1 MASLIGKKVGMTQ
14 VFEDGVLVP
23 VSVIE
28 LGPCSVVQVKTKE
41 KDGYEAIQL
50 GFSSVKESKVND
62 KTKERRENKPQVG
75 HFQKAKIAPKKHLR
89 EVPVEA
95 NAKYEVGATLDLSLF
110 ADVKIVT
117 VVGTNK
123 GKGMA
128 GGMKRYGFHG
138 MRASHGVHETHRHVG
153 SIGMRGT
160 PGRVLPL
167 KKMPGHMGNVQRTC
181 KNLKVIKIDK
191 ERNLLLVKGTVPGA
205 NGNLVIVKKSQ

>member
-14 VFEDGVLVP
+14 VYENGVLVP

-50 GFSSVKESKVND
+50 GFSDTKKE
-62 KTKERRENKPQVG
+62 RENKAQIG
-75 HFQKAKIAPKKHLR
+75 HFEKAKVSTKKHLR
-89 EVPVEA
+89 EVPVEGD
-95 NAKYEVGATLDLSLF
+95 AKYEVGATLDVTLF
-110 ADVKIVT
+110 NDIKTVT

-123 GKGMA
+123 GKGFA

-138 MRASHGVHETHRHVG
+138 MRASHGVHETHRHIG

-181 KNLKVIKIDK
+181 KNLSVIKIDK
-191 ERNLLLVKGTVPGA
+191 ERNLLLVKGTIPGA

>member
-28 LGPCSVVQVKTKE
+28 LGPCSIVQVKTKE

-50 GFSSVKESKVND
+50 GFSD
-62 KTKERRENKPQVG
+62 TKKNRENKSQLG
-75 HFQKAKIAPKKHLR
+75 HFQKAKVEPKKFLR

-95 NAKYEVGATLDLSLF
+95 NGKYEVGATLDVSIF
-110 ADVKIVT
+110 TDVKNVT

-123 GKGMA
+123 GKGFA

-138 MRASHGVHETHRHVG
+138 MRASHGVHETHRHIG

-181 KNLKVIKIDK
+181 KNLRVIKIDK
-191 ERNLLLVKGTVPGA
+191 ERNLILVKGTIPGA

>member
-1 MASLIGKKVGMTQ
+1 MASLIGKKIGMTQ
-14 VFEDGVLVP
+14 MYEDGVLVP

-50 GFSSVKESKVND
+50 GFGSIREKVL
-62 KTKERRENKPQVG
+62 NKPNVG
-75 HFQKAKIAPKKHLR
+75 HFSKAKVAPKRYLR
-89 EVPVEA
+89 EVPVEG
-95 NAKYEVGATLDLSLF
+95 NAKYEVGATLDVSLF
-110 ADVKIVT
+110 ADVKNVT
-117 VVGTNK
+117 IVGTNK

-128 GGMKRYGFHG
+128 GGMKRYGFSG
-138 MRASHGVHETHRHVG
+138 LSSSHGVHEVQRHVG

-181 KNLKVIKIDK
+181 KNLKVLKVDK
-191 ERNLLLVKGTVPGA
+191 ERNLLLVKGTVPGP
-205 NGNLVIVKKSQ
+205 NGNMVIVKVSQ

>member
-1 MASLIGKKVGMTQ
+1 MVSLIGKKIGMTQ
-14 VFEDGVLVP
+14 IFEDGVLIP

-28 LGPCSVVQVKTKE
+28 LGPCSIVQVKTKE

-50 GFSSVKESKVND
+50 GFSD
-62 KTKERRENKPQVG
+62 TKKNRENKPQLG
-75 HFQKAKIAPKKHLR
+75 HFSKAKVAPKKHLR

-95 NAKYEVGATLDLSLF
+95 DSKYELGATLDVSIF
-110 ADVKIVT
+110 ADVKSVT

-123 GKGMA
+123 GKGFA

-138 MRASHGVHETHRHVG
+138 MRATHGVHETHRHIG

-167 KKMPGHMGNVQRTC
+167 KKMPGHMGNVQRTS
-181 KNLKVIKIDK
+181 KNLRVIKIDK
-191 ERNLLLVKGTVPGA
+191 EKNLILVKGTIPGF

>member
-14 VFEDGVLVP
+14 VYENGVLVP

-50 GFSSVKESKVND
+50 GFSDTKKE
-62 KTKERRENKPQVG
+62 RENKAQVG
-75 HFQKAKIAPKKHLR
+75 HFEKAKVTTKKHLR
-89 EVPVEA
+89 EVPVEGD
-95 NAKYEVGATLDLSLF
+95 AKYEVGATLDVTLF
-110 ADVKIVT
+110 NDIKTVT

-123 GKGMA
+123 GKGFA

-138 MRASHGVHETHRHVG
+138 MRASHGVHETHRHIG

-181 KNLKVIKIDK
+181 KNLSVIKIDK
-191 ERNLLLVKGTVPGA
+191 ERNLLLVKGTIPGA

>member
-28 LGPCSVVQVKTKE
+28 LGPCSIVQVKTKE

-50 GFSSVKESKVND
+50 GFSD
-62 KTKERRENKPQVG
+62 TKKNRENKSQLG
-75 HFQKAKIAPKKHLR
+75 HFQKAKVDPKKFLR

-95 NAKYEVGATLDLSLF
+95 NGKYEVGATLDVSIF
-110 ADVKIVT
+110 ADVKSVT

-123 GKGMA
+123 GKGFA

-138 MRASHGVHETHRHVG
+138 MRASHGVHETHRHIG

-181 KNLKVIKIDK
+181 KNLRVIKIDK
-191 ERNLLLVKGTVPGA
+191 ERNLILVKGTIPGA

>member
-1 MASLIGKKVGMTQ
+1 MVSLIGKKIGMTQ
-14 VFEDGVLVP
+14 VFEDGVLIP

-28 LGPCSVVQVKTKE
+28 LGPCSIVQVKTKE

-50 GFSSVKESKVND
+50 GFSD
-62 KTKERRENKPQVG
+62 TKKHRENKPQLG
-75 HFQKAKIAPKKHLR
+75 HFSKAKVAPKKHLR

-95 NAKYEVGATLDLSLF
+95 DAKYELGATLDVSIF
-110 ADVKIVT
+110 ADVKSVT

-123 GKGMA
+123 GKGFA

-138 MRASHGVHETHRHVG
+138 MRATHGVHETHRHIG

-167 KKMPGHMGNVQRTC
+167 KKMPGHMGNVQRTS
-181 KNLKVIKIDK
+181 KNLRVVKIDK
-191 ERNLLLVKGTVPGA
+191 EKNLILVKGTIPGF

>member
-14 VFEDGVLVP
+14 VYENGVLVP

-28 LGPCSVVQVKTKE
+28 LGPCSIVQVKTKE

-50 GFSSVKESKVND
+50 GFSDTKKE
-62 KTKERRENKPQVG
+62 RENKAQVG
-75 HFQKAKIAPKKHLR
+75 HFEKAKVSTKKHLR
-89 EVPVEA
+89 EVPVEGD
-95 NAKYEVGATLDLSLF
+95 AKYEVGATLDVTLF
-110 ADVKIVT
+110 NDIKTVT

-123 GKGMA
+123 GKGFA

-138 MRASHGVHETHRHVG
+138 MRATHGVHETHRHIG

-181 KNLKVIKIDK
+181 KNLSVIKIDK
-191 ERNLLLVKGTVPGA
+191 ERNLLLVKGTIPGA